1 MKDQLIKLSND
12 LYVGEQEYL
21 YLVEVPKTDATK
33 FTSDEADKIIEYL
46 GEGEKVPFN
55 EFDPYN

>member
-12 LYVGEQEYL
+12 LYVGEQEYK

-46 GEGEKVPFN
+46 GEGEKVPF
-55 EFDPYN
+55 D